1 MSFLKNLISIAI
13 VVIFVVIVQK
23 TEAQIINIE
32 QKRIITDTV
41 GFAGD
46 FGLSLNASK
55 YSSSYFAFT
64 TDGHLQ
70 YKSHKHLLLL
80 YGNYTIINVNGDD
93 FNRTGFAHLRYNYE
107 LNDLIRLE
115 AFIQTQQNALLLI
128 QRRDLNGAGV
138 RLKLSQYENAK
149 FYYGITLMR
158 ESEILSTDGRKS
170 LDSRASSYF
179 TFTLAPQEAVR
190 LSNTSYIQPLVKE
203 IRDFRFSNDLSLSF
217 QITKK
222 LLFLTTFHYLYDSR
236 PAGDIPLSNYE
247 VTNGISY
254 RF

>member
-1 MSFLKNLISIAI
+1 MNFLLRITLLA
-13 VVIFVVIVQK
+13 VFGFVSRRSD
-23 TEAQIINIE
+23 AQIINIE
-32 QKRIITDTV
+32 QKRIVTDTV

-46 FGLSLNASK
+46 FGLSVNASR

-64 TDGHLQ
+64 TGGHLQ
-70 YKSHKHLLLL
+70 YKSHNHLVLL
-80 YGNYTIINVNGDD
+80 YGNYTIINVDGDD

-107 LNDLIRLE
+107 VNDLLRLE

-128 QRRDLNGAGV
+128 KRRELNGVGL

-149 FYYGITLMR
+149 FYYGIALMR
-158 ESEILSTDGRKS
+158 ESEILSIDGRKS

-179 TFTLAPQEAVR
+179 SFTLTPQDVVR

-217 QITKK
+217 QITKN
-222 LLFLTTFHYLYDSR
+222 LQFLTTFHYLYDSR
-236 PAGDIPLSNYE
+236 PAGDIPKANYE
-247 VTNGISY
+247 VTNGVSY